1 MGRRADR
8 ALAKVDA
15 ALANTE
21 GVVVLVAHGHFL
33 RVLTARWLGLPPS
46 KGALFQL
53 ATGTLCRLG
62 TEHGRPVI
70 AAWNVR
76 PRRSLRM
83 GAPTTSQWAERREG
97 ARRDTT
103 ADRRAAACVI
113 DAADPVTGRLRGT
126 ETQLAALV
134 KRGLAFRHPR
144 PPHDHFLTPA
154 GHRIR
159 ESPPDVVEPAP
170 AVAPATTTSAS
181 GVFAARIGGEDAS
194 DTAPAART
202 REVHS
207 AWQGLLEL
215 RRMTNP
221 DGSVERP
228 CGWERTH
235 LVQAAALALEA
246 AGHRPAVRDATGQE
260 SAGYKVRVTPQP
272 EAVAVR
278 DPDGEALRACAG
290 TLERAGWQV
299 SEHKEPR
306 TGASYL
312 LASPRRT

>member
-1 MGRRADR
+1 MTRPPTAAQRR
-8 ALAKVDA
+8 
-15 ALANTE
+15 
-21 GVVVLVAHGHFL
+21 
-33 RVLTARWLGLPPS
+33 
-46 KGALFQL
+46 
-53 ATGTLCRLG
+53 
-62 TEHGRPVI
+62 
-70 AAWNVR
+70 
-76 PRRSLRM
+76 
-83 GAPTTSQWAERREG
+83 
-97 ARRDTT
+97 
-103 ADRRAAACVI
+103 VI

-126 ETQLAALV
+126 ESQLAALV

-159 ESPPDVVEPAP
+159 ESDPEVTEPAAAA
-170 AVAPATTTSAS
+170 AVATTTSDS
-181 GVFAARIGGEDAS
+181 TTTSNSTTTTGVFAARIGGEET
-194 DTAPAART
+194 TAGAGPART

-246 AGHRPAVRDATGQE
+246 AGHRPAGRDAE
-260 SAGYKVRVTPQP
+260 GYRVRVTPQP

>member
-1 MGRRADR
+1 VTRPPTAAQRR
-8 ALAKVDA
+8 
-15 ALANTE
+15 
-21 GVVVLVAHGHFL
+21 
-33 RVLTARWLGLPPS
+33 
-46 KGALFQL
+46 
-53 ATGTLCRLG
+53 
-62 TEHGRPVI
+62 
-70 AAWNVR
+70 
-76 PRRSLRM
+76 
-83 GAPTTSQWAERREG
+83 
-97 ARRDTT
+97 
-103 ADRRAAACVI
+103 VI

-126 ETQLAALV
+126 ESQLAALV

-154 GHRIR
+154 GHRVR
-159 ESPPDVVEPAP
+159 ESEPEVAEPVVEAP
-170 AVAPATTTSAS
+170 TTA
-181 GVFAARIGGEDAS
+181 GVFAARIGGEDVP
-194 DTAPAART
+194 DTGPART

-246 AGHRPAVRDATGQE
+246 AGHRPAGRDTEGYRVRT
-260 SAGYKVRVTPQP
+260 TPQP

-306 TGASYL
+306 SGASYL